1 MPYIQQTDK
10 DILQKKG
17 LLKYRDYVKGLKNE
31 KKKGFVAWT
40 VMWFALTVF
49 EHSYFG
55 ISTATDAVRSALVE
69 MEKLLASYEEQ
80 KKHHNGGVV

>member
-1 MPYIQQTDK
+1 MPYIEQTDRE
-10 DILQKKG
+10 IIQKRG
-17 LLKYRDYVKGLKNE
+17 LKKARDYVKGLTDQ
-31 KKKGFVAWT
+31 KKKGFVAWA

-69 MEKLLASYEEQ
+69 MEKLLAEYEER
-80 KKHHNGGVV
+80 KKHYNGGVI